1 MEHIIQQNMCC
12 ESSEKRE
19 HSSGQLFIRCSGSL
33 ALPQTAKIRQIAL
46 RDAQSGTA
54 RMRKNQ
60 HRFFRNPEEP
70 FILIFLVLFD
80 FPSPA
85 DQCCQPFQV
94 HSDSC
99 QVHPHPRLTFA
110 ANHARTPARSRSIG
124 RTGLHRLSIRSP
136 RSGLSRHRSPAT

>member
-33 ALPQTAKIRQIAL
+33 ALPQTATIRQIAL

-60 HRFFRNPEEP
+60 HRESGGA
-70 FILIFLVLFD
+70 LY
-80 FPSPA
+80 
-85 DQCCQPFQV
+85 
-94 HSDSC
+94 SD
-99 QVHPHPRLTFA
+99 
-110 ANHARTPARSRSIG
+110 I
-124 RTGLHRLSIRSP
+124 LSIVRRP
-136 RSGLSRHRSPAT
+136 TPG